1 MNSKVRNSFTVLM
14 ISTALVLGLV
24 VATPAALPVADVATA
39 QSSEAFTATVEADAA
54 RIAEDAMVA
63 TLIAGVPVM
72 TGLAATLQ
80 DTTTA
85 PAAVQQ
91 SRHKSGKSRRIR
103 QSMAMPFFS
112 FAPRG

>member
-1 MNSKVRNSFTVLM
+1 MSSKVRNTFTVLM
-14 ISTALVLGLV
+14 ISALTLGLFA
-24 VATPAALPVADVATA
+24 ATPAMLPVVDIAAA
-39 QSSEAFTATVEADAA
+39 QSSEGFAATAEADAA
-54 RIAEDAMVA
+54 RVA
-63 TLIAGVPVM
+63 DEVLTTTLIAEAPVM
-72 TGLAATLQ
+72 VGLAATLQ

-85 PAAVQQ
+85 PAAVQT